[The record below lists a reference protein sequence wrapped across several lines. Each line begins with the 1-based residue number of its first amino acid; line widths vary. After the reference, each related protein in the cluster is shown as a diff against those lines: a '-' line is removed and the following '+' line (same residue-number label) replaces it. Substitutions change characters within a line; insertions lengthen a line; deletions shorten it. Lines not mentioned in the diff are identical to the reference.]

1 MSTTSMA
8 IFLNPGFATYS
19 VYARN
24 ASIVV
29 KLLLFHLNIAHH
41 CLFWSLNLCLRTCSI
56 DCFVLIP
63 VCLLFFF
70 AFVSFLDLVTRI
82 SSLNLKFIVFVL
94 QLFLYSKNVTV
105 TSRRLETGSTSSGST
120 LQEEV
125 WQVCIVVSFIYDNYI
140 PRAHARYLAHPKL
153 LFPVRT
159 QLTS

>member
-70 AFVSFLDLVTRI
+70 AFVSFSRFGDK
-82 SSLNLKFIVFVL
+82 NFKFESKVHSVRPSVVFVF
-94 QLFLYSKNVTV
+94 QKCHSYK
-105 TSRRLETGSTSSGST
+105 
-120 LQEEV
+120 
-125 WQVCIVVSFIYDNYI
+125 
-140 PRAHARYLAHPKL
+140 
-153 LFPVRT
+153 
-159 QLTS
+159 